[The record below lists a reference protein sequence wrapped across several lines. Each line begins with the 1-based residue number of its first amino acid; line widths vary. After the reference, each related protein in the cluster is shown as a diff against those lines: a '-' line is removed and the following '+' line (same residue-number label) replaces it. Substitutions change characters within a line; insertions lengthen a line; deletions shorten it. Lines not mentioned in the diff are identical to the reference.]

1 MVERMQSAIE
11 IGRKIRDQKN
21 KSIKTPLSKVTI
33 VHADKQAG
41 EDLTTLA
48 SYIKDE
54 LNCLEFEVQPNESE
68 YVVYLSQP
76 EHKEIGGVLKNKYT
90 KELKEKLN
98 NLGRE
103 DILQYLKEGKV
114 VINGVDIQGGWLQ
127 ISKKF
132 NEKYAKDE
140 SLGVDSSL
148 DMSVMLDVTL
158 DDNLKRKGMAR
169 EIVNKVQ
176 KLRKAVGLN
185 IDDQVEVF
193 YRLKQAH
200 APLAQVVHENSDA
213 IRASLKT
220 PFLSAENALQ
230 AHFVKISETE
240 FVNPDNEA
248 DVIHLTICVPHTSF
262 DEAKLTAKYGHL
274 NTDKV
279 NFTHDLKSYVVSHS
293 QDALKRKVEANGG
306 KLSFKLNGTDVELT
320 LKQDFFFSANE
331 LAHKKL

>member
-21 KSIKTPLSKVTI
+21 KSLKTPLSKVTI
-33 VHADKQAG
+33 VHADKLAG
-41 EDLTTLA
+41 EDLNTLA

-54 LNCLEFEVQPNESE
+54 LNCLEFEVQPNEAE
-68 YVVYLSQP
+68 YVVYISQP

-103 DILQYLKEGKV
+103 DILEYLKNGKV
-114 VINGVDIQGGWLQ
+114 TINGVEVQGGWLQ

-132 NEKYAKDE
+132 NEKYSKNE

-148 DMSVMLDVTL
+148 DMSVMLDITL

-185 IDDQVEVF
+185 IDDQVEIF
-193 YRLKQAH
+193 YNIKNASG
-200 APLAQVVHENSDA
+200 LAQVVRENVDGISS
-213 IRASLKT
+213 SLRT
-220 PFLSAENALQ
+220 PFLNAETSMQ
-230 AHFVKISETE
+230 SHFVKIADTDYQ
-240 FVNPDNEA
+240 NPDNEG
-248 DVIHLTICVPHTSF
+248 DVIQLSICVPTVSF

-274 NTDKV
+274 NLDKV

-293 QDALKRKVEANGG
+293 QEALKRKVEANGG
-306 KLSFKLNGTDVELT
+306 KLSFKLNGADVALT
-320 LKQDFFFSANE
+320 VNEDFYFSANE
-331 LAHKKL
+331 LAHKK